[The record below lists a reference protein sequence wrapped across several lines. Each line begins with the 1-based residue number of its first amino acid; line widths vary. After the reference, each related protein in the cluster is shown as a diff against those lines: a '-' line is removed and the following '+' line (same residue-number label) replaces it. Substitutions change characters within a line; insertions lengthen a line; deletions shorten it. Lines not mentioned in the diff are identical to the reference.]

1 MSFSLLLVIKCFC
14 PINDLTG
21 FKFLSFQKKN
31 KNSTNHQYR
40 LTDTNKLF
48 ANLLF

>member
-21 FKFLSFQKKN
+21 FSFYLFKKN
-31 KNSTNHQYR
+31 NNSTNHQYR